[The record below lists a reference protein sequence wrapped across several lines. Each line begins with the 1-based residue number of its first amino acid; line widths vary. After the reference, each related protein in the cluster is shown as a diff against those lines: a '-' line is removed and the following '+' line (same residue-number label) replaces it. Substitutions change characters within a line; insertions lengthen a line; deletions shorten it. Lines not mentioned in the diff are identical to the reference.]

1 MTMLAKETID
11 ELSVILRE
19 EFGAELNDMEAF
31 EVGTSLV
38 GLFDQLSEMDRKDKE
53 LEELKESNKNEYEKV
68 ELHKAI

>member
-1 MTMLAKETID
+1 MLAKETID